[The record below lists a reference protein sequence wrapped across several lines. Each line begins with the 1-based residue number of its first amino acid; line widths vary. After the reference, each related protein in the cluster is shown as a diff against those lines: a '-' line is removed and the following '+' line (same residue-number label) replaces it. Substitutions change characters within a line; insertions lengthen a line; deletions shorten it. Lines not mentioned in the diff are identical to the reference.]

1 MLGRA
6 VLAEQ
11 VALDD
16 VFYLEGAGRAGS
28 FDFTTARLTPTLT
41 LDELRGMQR
50 PVVVYV
56 SEHGREAVMA
66 AGLQATVLAHSPD
79 FRVTRLNARFLDP
92 RRRDEVLSSAYL
104 LKVGE

>member
-1 MLGRA
+1 M
-6 VLAEQ
+6 
-11 VALDD
+11 
-16 VFYLEGAGRAGS
+16 
-28 FDFTTARLTPTLT
+28 
-41 LDELRGMQR
+41 
-50 PVVVYV
+50 VVYV